1 MLLVAQFLIIRPCRI
16 ATLLILWFC
25 LVCFSRLGC
34 CSSLCSYHSVIWV
47 LSILLST
54 PGVCRYV
61 LLNLAF
67 GPCVRIFIWHC
78 QLYLASMVNLFSM
91 LLSIRALHMRFY
103 LPPRWIYWHAA
114 LTIGAVTTLNLF
126 SMLILLLELRR
137 CVYYLLWPW
146 IYLARCSCHQGFA
159 AAFIICHDVEFIK
172 YAALAMGNLR
182 MRLLSVTTLNSFH
195 MLLFAIGALQ
205 IRLLFATT
213 LNSFS
218 MIRFVLGLNWPGT
231 LLLSW
236 NFTIKVFAFTVLN
249 CRC

>member
-34 CSSLCSYHSVIWV
+34 CPSLCPYHSVIWV

-91 LLSIRALHMRFY
+91 LLLLSGLCICVCICHHVEF
-103 LPPRWIYWHAA
+103 
-114 LTIGAVTTLNLF
+114 IG
-126 SMLILLLELRR
+126 MLLLPSGLSQH
-137 CVYYLLWPW
+137 W
-146 IYLARCSCHQGFA
+146 IYLACWSCYRGFA

-172 YAALAMGNLR
+172 YAALAKGNLR
-182 MRLLSVTTLNSFH
+182 MRLLSVTTLNSFS
-195 MLLFAIGALQ
+195 MLLLP
-205 IRLLFATT
+205 
-213 LNSFS
+213 S
-218 MIRFVLGLNWPGT
+218 GL
-231 LLLSW
+231 
-236 NFTIKVFAFTVLN
+236 
-249 CRC
+249 CRCVYFCYDVEFISHATLCHRGLADTFVICHDIEFI